1 MTRNEYVQY
10 RLQRAK
16 KSLQIGEKLLEDG
29 FYEDAINRIYYAV
42 YFAVSA
48 LLYTHKLYPKTHRG
62 MKALFNKEFIQ
73 TGLIDKSAEDFYSQI
88 FAKRFEADY
97 EDFFQ
102 IDFLRTKQYYN
113 EANNL
118 ITIIEDILNRTTND

>member
-10 RLQRAK
+10 KLGRAK
-16 KSLQIGEKLLEDG
+16 KSLQISENLLRDE

-42 YFAVSA
+42 YYAVSA
-48 LLYTHKLYPKTHRG
+48 LLYTRKLYPKTHRG
-62 MKALFNKEFIQ
+62 MKSLFNKEFIQ
-73 TGLIDKSAEDFYSQI
+73 TGLIDKSHEDFYSRI

-102 IDFLRTKQYYN
+102 IDL
-113 EANNL
+113 
-118 ITIIEDILNRTTND
+118 